1 MIGHRSIPF
10 RVPHESKK
18 TLFHTMHYKPKS
30 ASVPLFRHDTK
41 PYRICIK
48 MNNQLDDDLEASSL
62 AIDEMVR
69 AISRELLVD
78 SAATYISGEYF
89 GMFSD

>member
-1 MIGHRSIPF
+1 M
-10 RVPHESKK
+10 K
-18 TLFHTMHYKPKS
+18 
-30 ASVPLFRHDTK
+30 
-41 PYRICIK
+41 
-48 MNNQLDDDLEASSL
+48 NQLDDDLEASSL

-89 GMFSD
+89 VALID